1 LQYLRTVGEDDDPEV
16 MSLGRQRTRTDIRER
31 LRRVVVMAP
40 SIAQCSVAAGLA
52 WVTARELL
60 GHPQPFFA
68 PIAAVICVGITLG
81 QRLRR
86 LAELIVGVGLG
97 IGVGDLIISVIGSG
111 AWQLSLVVA
120 LAMTA
125 AVLLDR
131 GQLIALQAG
140 SSAVLVATL
149 LPPGGTG
156 GMVRMLDALT
166 GGALGIATVALLPAS
181 PATIAHRHASAVLE
195 ALASALERIGEAVRR
210 SDQARAAKALEDA
223 RGTQLVIE
231 ELRTALVAG
240 KEITSLSP
248 LHWRWRRQ
256 LLRYKTA
263 SAPVDHAIRNT
274 RVLAR
279 RTMVA
284 LRENEPT
291 PESFPEAVRALAHA
305 TLLLRDELA
314 AGRDP
319 AMARAAVLVLT
330 DHPSVTPR
338 GRAGFSADVMTAQ
351 LRSIIVDLLLAAGA
365 DRDSALSALPQPIR
379 PRGRGVAEAAGSV
392 GRRGDES
399 PDGHSGGPT
408 GHGGVTG

>member
-1 LQYLRTVGEDDDPEV
+1 LQYLRTVGDDDNPEV
-16 MSLGRQRTRTDIRER
+16 MSLGRQRTRTDVRKR
-31 LRRVVVMAP
+31 LRRVVVMMP
-40 SIAQCSVAAGLA
+40 SILQCAVAAGLA
-52 WVTARELL
+52 WVVATEVL

-68 PIAAVICVGITLG
+68 PVAAVICVGVTLG

-86 LAELIVGVGLG
+86 LAELVVGVGVG

-111 AWQLSLVVA
+111 PWQLSLVVA

-149 LPPGGTG
+149 LPPSGAG
-156 GMVRMLDALT
+156 GMARMLDALT

-181 PATIAHRHASAVLE
+181 PAAIAHRHASAVLE

-223 RGTQLVIE
+223 RGTQRVIE
-231 ELRTALVAG
+231 ELREALRAG
-240 KEITSLSP
+240 KEITFISP

-256 LLRYKTA
+256 LLRYETA

-284 LRENEPT
+284 LREREPT
-291 PESFPEAVRALAHA
+291 PESFPEAASALARA

-319 AMARAAVLVLT
+319 AMARAAVLALI
-330 DHPSVTPR
+330 DHASVTPC

-365 DRDSALSALPQPIR
+365 DRDTAVSALPQPR
-379 PRGRGVAEAAGSV
+379 RAPGRGTAEARRVRGAA
-392 GRRGDES
+392 RRGER
-399 PDGHSGGPT
+399 
-408 GHGGVTG
+408 